1 MLTEKT
7 TARTVGVLYIIG
19 TVAGILSL
27 GPLNPLDAPDL
38 LPAVADGAG
47 RVMLGASLILVMGFA
62 LALIPLVAYPILK
75 EHSEPLALGYVV
87 FRSGLETAGYLVAAL
102 IPLVLVSVGQ
112 DYLAAEGPAAI
123 QLEAIGTALLEANE
137 TMGHGVLTIVFVL
150 GALMFYYALFQAR
163 LVPQWLSGWGLVAA
177 LAYGAA
183 GALAMFGLDE
193 PRSTAQIALQAP
205 LGIQE
210 MVLAGWLIVKG
221 FDASAIDPVPEVA
234 GMAPV
239 PH

>member
-1 MLTEKT
+1 MLRNEKT

-19 TVAGILSL
+19 TVAGILTL
-27 GPLNPLDAPDL
+27 GPLSPLDAPEL
-38 LPAVADGAG
+38 LPAVADGAD
-47 RVMLGASLILVMGFA
+47 RVMLGASLILIMGFA
-62 LALIPLVAYPILK
+62 LALIPLTAYPIIR
-75 EHSEPLALGYVV
+75 EHSEPLALGYAV

-112 DYLAAEGPAAI
+112 DHLAAGGPAVT
-123 QLEAIGTALLEANE
+123 QLEAIGTVLLEVNE
-137 TMGHGVLTIVFVL
+137 TMGHGLQTIVFVL

-177 LAYGAA
+177 LPYGAA
-183 GALAMFGLDE
+183 GVLAIFGLDE

-221 FDASAIDPVPEVA
+221 FDASAIDPVGA
-234 GMAPV
+234 GFGPQS
-239 PH
+239 